1 MPTAIDYMHK
11 ELKEPFELVFVN
23 DGSTDNTF
31 KMLEELKNQYTNI
44 PIEIVHYSQN
54 QGKGHAVKLGVL
66 ASKGEKIIVMD
77 SDISIDLAEM
87 HKFLKE
93 LDA

>member
-1 MPTAIDYMHK
+1 MLSIVLPFYNEERRMKSEGRMPTAIDYMHK

-31 KMLEELKNQYTNI
+31 KMLEEFKNQYTNI

-54 QGKGHAVKLGVL
+54 QGK
-66 ASKGEKIIVMD
+66 STTR
-77 SDISIDLAEM
+77 DI
-87 HKFLKE
+87 
-93 LDA
+93 